1 MDVKFRQKKSR
12 LFTVIFYIHL
22 SMLNSGKNNEIKRT
36 LRFFKPSLAHIGK
49 TFHSFRKALNSFIRV
64 TVFDAIA
71 DTVLY
76 VSF

>member
-1 MDVKFRQKKSR
+1 MVVKFRQKKSR

-22 SMLNSGKNNEIKRT
+22 SMLNSSKNNEIKRT

-49 TFHSFRKALNSFIRV
+49 TFHCFRKALDGLVRV
-64 TVFDAIA
+64 TMFNAIA
-71 DTVLY
+71 DTVLD